1 MATESV
7 LLHDGSQCV
16 ASANYG
22 NGAGLNGN
30 GGSGQF
36 YGVVVSAA
44 RTVALAS
51 STGAALYGILQNKPA
66 AGEAA
71 DVGVFGPGKMLAG
84 GTIAAGAKLMV
95 NSSGE
100 IVAWTSGSG
109 YTQIGVALEAAS
121 NGQIFTGFIFGP
133 GGPLV
138 LT

>member
-7 LLHDGSQCV
+7 LIHDGQCA

-30 GGSGQF
+30 GGSAQF
-36 YGVVVSAA
+36 YGVVISAA

-51 STGAALYGILQNKPA
+51 STGAAIYGILQGKPA
-66 AGEAA
+66 AGDAA

-100 IVAWTSGSG
+100 IVPWTPASG
-109 YTQIGVALEAAS
+109 YQQIGVALEAAV
-121 NGQIFTGFIFGP
+121 NGQTFTGFVFGP
-133 GGPLV
+133 GGPLA